1 MFGCVKYLAVGLE
14 VAIRRWVGCCSSSG
28 ASSLASVRGRRR
40 GSVTRIG
47 GRRRINVDDVGNVSE
62 VVVLRQSSP

>member
-28 ASSLASVRGRRR
+28 ASSLASVRGRGR
-40 GSVTRIG
+40 GSVTGAG
-47 GRRRINVDDVGNVSE
+47 GRRGIDVDDVGDVSS
-62 VVVLRQSSP
+62 VVVLG

>member
-28 ASSLASVRGRRR
+28 ASSLASVRGRGR
-40 GSVTRIG
+40 GSVTGVG
-47 GRRRINVDDVGNVSE
+47 GRRGINMDDVGDANG
-62 VVVLRQSSP
+62 VVIPR